1 MSYRMFDYLV
11 PNVNFFGPN
20 AISVVGERCQ
30 LLGGKKALLVTD
42 KGLRAI
48 KDGAV
53 DKTLH
58 YLREAG
64 IEVAIFDGVEPN
76 PKDTNVRDGLA
87 VFRREQCD
95 IIVTVGGGS
104 PHDCGKGI
112 GIAATHE
119 GDLYQYA
126 GIETLTNPLP
136 PIVAV
141 NTTAGTASEVTRH
154 CVLTNTETKV
164 KFVIVSWRNL
174 PSVSINDPLLM
185 IGKPAALTA
194 ATGMDALTHAV
205 EAYISKDANPVTDA
219 AAMQAIRLIARNLR
233 QAVALG
239 SNLQARENMAYASLL
254 AGMAFNNA
262 NLGYVHAMAHQ
273 LGGLYDMPHG
283 VANAVLL
290 PHVARYNLIANP
302 EKFADIAELMGE
314 NITGLSTLDAAEKA
328 IAAITRLSMDIGIPQ
343 HLRDLGVKEA
353 DFPYMAEMALK
364 DGNAFSNPRKGNEQH
379 LSIAAAMDAACE
391 VAERAAHATITM
403 QARKGRASYLGE
415 RSIGHQDPGA
425 TSVLFMVQM
434 LAAAAKE

>member
-1 MSYRMFDYLV
+1 MSFMLALPKISLHGAGAIGDMVKLVAGKQWGKALIVTDGQLVKLGLLDSLFAALDEQQMAYQLFDEVFPNPTEALVQQGYAAYQAARCDYLIA
-11 PNVNFFGPN
+11 F
-20 AISVVGERCQ
+20 
-30 LLGGKKALLVTD
+30 
-42 KGLRAI
+42 
-48 KDGAV
+48 
-53 DKTLH
+53 
-58 YLREAG
+58 
-64 IEVAIFDGVEPN
+64 
-76 PKDTNVRDGLA
+76 
-87 VFRREQCD
+87 
-95 IIVTVGGGS
+95 GGGS
-104 PHDCGKGI
+104 PIDTAKAIKILTANPGPSTAYSGVGKVKN
-112 GIAATHE
+112 
-119 GDLYQYA
+119 A
-126 GIETLTNPLP
+126 GVPL
-136 PIVAV
+136 VAI
-141 NTTAGTASEVTRH
+141 NTTAGTAAEMTSNAVIIDSERQ
-154 CVLTNTETKV
+154 V
-164 KFVIVSWRNL
+164 KEVIIDPNL
-174 PSVSINDPLLM
+174 IPDIAVDDASVMLDIP
-185 IGKPAALTA
+185 PAVTA

-364 DGNAFSNPRKGNEQH
+364 DGNAFSNPRKGNEQE
-379 LSIAAAMDAACE
+379 IAAIF
-391 VAERAAHATITM
+391 R
-403 QARKGRASYLGE
+403 QA
-415 RSIGHQDPGA
+415 
-425 TSVLFMVQM
+425 F
-434 LAAAAKE
+434 

>member
-126 GIETLTNPLP
+126 
-136 PIVAV
+136 
-141 NTTAGTASEVTRH
+141 ASEVTRH

-364 DGNAFSNPRKGNEQH
+364 DGNAFSNPRKGNEQE
-379 LSIAAAMDAACE
+379 IAAIF
-391 VAERAAHATITM
+391 R
-403 QARKGRASYLGE
+403 QA
-415 RSIGHQDPGA
+415 
-425 TSVLFMVQM
+425 F
-434 LAAAAKE
+434 